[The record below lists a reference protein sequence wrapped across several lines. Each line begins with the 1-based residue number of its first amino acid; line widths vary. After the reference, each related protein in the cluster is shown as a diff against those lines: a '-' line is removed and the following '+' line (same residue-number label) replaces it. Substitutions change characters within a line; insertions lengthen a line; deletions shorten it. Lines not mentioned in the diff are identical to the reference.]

1 MLKDKL
7 QIIDSMFSHAHS
19 SSWYNHPT
27 EFEWVRE
34 DTGDKVV
41 FTDTS
46 VHQVSNITS
55 KKKYA
60 WLLESPLVTS
70 SQYKFVKENFDKFDK
85 VFTFDSELLG
95 LSPKFTLVPLGGCW
109 IEPKDRLVHP
119 KTKNLSTI
127 VSSKSF
133 LPGHQLRH
141 DIINTFSDMDVF
153 GGGYS
158 PIENKISGLREYRF
172 HIVVENCKKDY
183 YFSEKLIDCFVT
195 GVIPIY
201 WGCPS
206 IGDFFD
212 IDGILTFD
220 SIGDLGR
227 LLSNLTEELYLDRLQ
242 SINNNF
248 VKSQDFIVADD
259 ILYKKIKND

>member
-1 MLKDKL
+1 MSKDKL
-7 QIIDSMFSHAHS
+7 HIIDTMFSHAHS

-27 EFEWVRE
+27 DFEWVRE
-34 DTGDKVV
+34 DVGDKVV
-41 FTDTS
+41 FMDTS
-46 VHQVSNITS
+46 LQQVSNIQN

-60 WLLESPLVTS
+60 WLMESPIVTS
-70 SQYKFVKENFDKFDK
+70 SQYKFIKENFDMFDK
-85 VFTFDSELLG
+85 IFTFDSELLD

-109 IEPKDRLVHP
+109 IESEDRLVHD

-127 VSSKSF
+127 VSNKSF

-141 DIINTFSDMDVF
+141 DIVNRFTGIDVF
-153 GGGYS
+153 GGGYN
-158 PIENKISGLREYRF
+158 PIENKISGLKDYRF
-172 HIVVENCKKDY
+172 QIVVENCKKDY

-195 GVIPIY
+195 GTIPIY

-212 IDGILTFD
+212 LDGVITFD
-220 SIGDLGR
+220 TVEELDIILNS
-227 LLSNLTEELYLDRLQ
+227 LTEGLYLDKLQ

-248 VKSQDFIVADD
+248 VKSRDFIIADD